1 VGRSISWSQQTL
13 LYGTGPIVDI
23 EVIQRRRQL
32 IERGGAAEEPSR
44 LKESNKG
51 ASKAK
56 EADRSPR

>member
-1 VGRSISWSQQTL
+1 M
-13 LYGTGPIVDI
+13 DI

-44 LKESNKG
+44 LKESKKG

-56 EADRSPR
+56 EADRSPRESAGQVRSDR